1 MGGNKEVVDKFLE
14 KMKNRKGVLP
24 TKQVLTDPGLDKEFT
39 TVINEEQIEYE
50 VNSIITNCE

>member
-24 TKQVLTDPGLDKEFT
+24 TKLILETDGVTE
-39 TVINEEQIEYE
+39 VINEE
-50 VNSIITNCE
+50 